1 MIGITGSSAAGIG
14 SRRERKAY
22 KAEQSGARED
32 FSAML
37 EKMKKGQSPGSD
49 SDDGSDPE
57 KTVTVTRIMSDGSTL
72 ITVMRE
78 GKIVSQSRTHA
89 VKAEENPRLLDT
101 VTQVGAGGTAVA
113 LQADEGADGMGA
125 AGNAAGGYFGG
136 TGMMQF
142 AGR

>member
-1 MIGITGSSAAGIG
+1 MIGITGGSAAGIG
-14 SRRERKAY
+14 SWRERKADS
-22 KAEQSGARED
+22 AEQSGARED

-37 EKMKKGQSPGSD
+37 EKMKKGQSPGAD

-89 VKAEENPRLLDT
+89 VKAEENLRVLDT
-101 VTQVGAGGTAVA
+101 ITQVGADAGAAAAA
-113 LQADEGADGMGA
+113 LQTDEGADGMGA
-125 AGNAAGGYFGG
+125 AGSAAGGYFGG
-136 TGMMQF
+136 TGMM
-142 AGR
+142 